1 MTADNKTSLL
11 VIGAGA
17 IGRGFLP
24 WLFPPER
31 VRWHFIDSNSAI
43 INRLKSTHGFRS
55 YRVCNNCHEDR
66 WIPVESAWTPSEWMK
81 SGRKLLSETVAVFIN
96 VGPRHSVQAA
106 RLVEGYAG
114 PVILSENDPV
124 TVRWVLESTAVKSVF
139 FAVPDVIASNTAPDE
154 LLALD
159 PLSLVTE
166 NGQMLIDQGV
176 RDLAPELTGT
186 LAGSIDYLP
195 TSELLNK
202 QWIAKLY
209 LHNTPHCVVAYLGA
223 LAGVRYV
230 HEAMQIPAVEKI
242 VVGAMNEML
251 NSLKLRWEISHE
263 FLDWY
268 AGKELAR
275 FRCPQLFDPISRVA
289 REPLRKLE
297 AEGRLL
303 GAAQICL
310 SMGFVPENVLLGIGS
325 ALFFENC
332 EDADFHLV
340 LMRKALSPAV
350 LLTYVL
356 GLRRGEALE
365 RVLRERYDWIVEH
378 LTELTK
384 QSVKS

>member
-1 MTADNKTSLL
+1 MSTSLL

-24 WLFPPER
+24 WVFTSDKIL
-31 VRWHFIDSNSAI
+31 WHYVDSNAGI
-43 INRLKSTHGFRS
+43 VERLRAAGGFHS
-55 YRVCNNCHEDR
+55 YRVRDNRHEYR
-66 WIPVESAWTPSEWMK
+66 WVPVESAWTPAEWLHAGKPRLAEM
-81 SGRKLLSETVAVFIN
+81 VAVLIN
-96 VGPRHSVQAA
+96 VGPRHAVEAA
-106 RLVEGYAG
+106 RLVEDYRG
-114 PVILSENDPV
+114 PVILSENEPA
-124 TVRWVLESTAVKSVF
+124 TVKWVLDSTKITTAF
-139 FAVPDVIASNTAPDE
+139 FAVPDVITSNTAPDD
-154 LLALD
+154 LLARD
-159 PLSLVTE
+159 PLAIVTE
-166 NGQMLIDQGV
+166 NGQMFMDEGIHS
-176 RDLAPELTGT
+176 LAPGLTGP
-186 LAGSIDYLP
+186 LGGNIQYL
-195 TSELLNK
+195 TSDELLNK

-230 HEAMQIPAVEKI
+230 HEAMRIPAVEKI

-251 NSLKLRWEISHE
+251 NSLKLRWEIPHE
-263 FLDWY
+263 FLEWY
-268 AGKELAR
+268 ADKELSR

-325 ALFFENC
+325 ALFFENR
-332 EDADFHLV
+332 EDADYHLV
-340 LMRKALSPAV
+340 LMRRALSPSV

-365 RVLRERYDWIVEH
+365 RVLRERFDWIVCR
-378 LTELTK
+378 LTELSK
-384 QSVKS
+384 QTPTYECS